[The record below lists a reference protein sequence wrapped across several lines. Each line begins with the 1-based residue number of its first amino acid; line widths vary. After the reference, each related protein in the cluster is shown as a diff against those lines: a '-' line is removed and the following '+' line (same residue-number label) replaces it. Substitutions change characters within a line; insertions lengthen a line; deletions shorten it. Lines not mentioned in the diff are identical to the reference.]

1 MPNKKFFVQQGV
13 SDSINIAFDY
23 ANKDSEKKIQSDERL
38 ICTDL
43 ICEGP
48 IEGLVDKQG
57 NLLKYITDT
66 NNKQIE
72 NIILGKGVYYN
83 DVPLIDDK
91 LNKFNFVTLG
101 FDIRYGEEFNNY
113 SYETPSTVHRYAQKL
128 YLNDSESYQN
138 AIVASANVPE
148 PNGVYSF
155 KSINEAGAVIVSEIP
170 SQNPSSFEKGMS
182 KTYSKKLNELI
193 TLMDEAK
200 ANCQEFNHKIVN
212 RYCDQISVQIRADQL
227 FYTDNGNVNRNT
239 VFIGIEIS
247 EDNSADRFFTIVA
260 LTGVSKS
267 GYTLDI
273 PINLN
278 LDSVNKNSYFLKIFA
293 ISAKIPPSNG
303 TIFKELSVAAIVEKI
318 ITRGNFGYPFSAI
331 VRSAVSSRH
340 FNQDPTRTFDLK
352 LLKIKVPKNYDFE
365 CHEYNGDWD
374 GTFDSFLRW
383 TDNPAW
389 IFYDICTNSRYGV
402 GNGKIFD
409 KDLNKWELYKISKYC
424 DQLVKVTTPN
434 AYAPDDFQISNE
446 NRNNILIK
454 KTSTDATARTLDQF
468 RKQYPPIVGDPK
480 YANQNG
486 GYNNSIIYLYDLKN
500 DDGTIDTNYKKI
512 IWAVDEIGMDENGK
526 EIIVPEGQG
535 SYFRIQLM
543 NDFGPRKA
551 FENSGAAKL
560 LEDFTNEKVFP
571 IDNILS
577 LKQRIAKNKDNT
589 ESGAKSY
596 ILSWYANHLKDA
608 DNFAAT
614 IVNKSCFSNDIFVGP
629 VVGSCLPRTQ
639 YYRDPLEPRFSC
651 NILIDN
657 ETECLKILNDLA
669 SVFRGLTYYK
679 NNYITAT
686 VDVEKPVSY
695 LFNNSNV
702 KNGTFVYS
710 SGSIDGNYTV
720 AKVMFR
726 DKYDNYDQQVE
737 IVEDSYLLK
746 QYGIVTKE
754 ILGFGITSRDQARR
768 IGQWLLTTNRFENQT
783 VTFSTDLQGILLKPS
798 DIIQI
803 EDQNKNDSIL
813 QGRVTSINTISK
825 FITVDR
831 KLNLNSTGQIIKF
844 IADRQSKTISDLNSQ
859 STVTDSD
866 LESLNRDDVIELK
879 IDRIENNTNRVYID
893 TDYNFKDFNK
903 IIPSTPFIIENSNSN
918 TDTNLFKIISISETD
933 NNEYG
938 IFCIKHDPAKYEA
951 LTRNSFADKTTF
963 VDNTIAYADSDILKE
978 IDLTGLYSTVAG
990 IKTPIYYN
998 ISPYSINQV
1007 NSQPIDYS
1015 FNEIQSSLVY
1025 KSQADYYILTIDFRA
1040 IFNYI
1045 LDKTNN
1051 GTDAQKSYFGYIN
1064 EVLEKKGGLL
1074 CKVTL
1079 RNQSLKFKVPNDNIV
1094 NKRIFLGKFGSNNT
1108 IVSANSGLRI
1118 YLYDKENKIIEV

>member
-1 MPNKKFFVQQGV
+1 MGTKQFFVNSL
-13 SDSINIAFDY
+13 SDSVVQAFNY
-23 ANKDSEKKIQSDERL
+23 ANSDSERKIESDERL
-38 ICTDL
+38 VCTDL

-57 NLLKYITDT
+57 NLLKYVSDT
-66 NNKQIE
+66 NNTQIE

-91 LNKFNFVTLG
+91 LDKFNFVTLG

-113 SYETPSTVHRYAQKL
+113 SYEVPSTIHRYAQKL
-128 YLNDSESYQN
+128 YLNDSESFEKTLSSIGLTY
-138 AIVASANVPE
+138 
-148 PNGVYSF
+148 PNGIFSF
-155 KSINEAGAVIVSEIP
+155 KSVYVEGKAQVSEIKSENFITP
-170 SQNPSSFEKGMS
+170 FGTKMSEK
-182 KTYSKKLNELI
+182 YSTGLDALVI
-193 TLMDEAK
+193 LMDQAK

-212 RYCDQISVQIRADQL
+212 KYCDQISIQLRADQL
-227 FYTDNGNVNRNT
+227 FNTNQGNTVANT

-247 EDNSADRFFTIVA
+247 EDNSADRFFSIVA
-260 LTGVSKS
+260 LSGVSKS
-267 GYTLDI
+267 GYVLDV
-273 PINLN
+273 PINLT
-278 LDSVNKNSYFLKIFA
+278 LDSVNKNSYYVKIYNL
-293 ISAKIPPSNG
+293 SAKVPPTNG
-303 TIFKELSVAAIVEKI
+303 TIFKEISVAAIVEKI
-318 ITRGNFGYPFSAI
+318 FSRGNFAYPFSAI

-340 FNQDPTRTFDLK
+340 FNQDPNRTFDLK
-352 LLKIKVPKNYDFE
+352 LLKIKVPKNYDSE
-365 CHEYNGDWD
+365 CHEYSGDWD

-389 IFYDICTNSRYGV
+389 IFYDICTNTRYGV

-424 DQLVKVTTPN
+424 DELVKVTTPN
-434 AYAPDDFQISNE
+434 AYAQDRFQISNE
-446 NRNNILIK
+446 NRNNILIQ
-454 KTSTDATARTLDQF
+454 KTSTDANSRTLDQF
-468 RKQYPPIVGDPK
+468 RKQYPPIIGDPK
-480 YANQNG
+480 YANANG
-486 GYNNSIIYLYDLKN
+486 GLNNSIIYLFDLKN
-500 DDGTIDTNYKKI
+500 DDGSIDTNYKKI
-512 IWAVDEIGMDENGK
+512 IWAVDEIGIDENGK
-526 EIIVPEGQG
+526 EIVVPEGQG
-535 SYFRIQLM
+535 SFFRIQLM

-551 FENSGAAKL
+551 FENSGAATML
-560 LEDFTNEKVFP
+560 ADFTSEKVLP
-571 IDNILS
+571 INTTSS
-577 LKQRIAKNKDNT
+577 LRERIAKNKDNT

-596 ILSWYANHLKDA
+596 ILSWYANHINDP
-608 DNFAAT
+608 DGFAAT
-614 IVNKSCFSNDIFVGP
+614 IVNKKCFPDDMFVGP
-629 VVGSCLPRTQ
+629 VVGFCLPRTRF
-639 YYRDPLEPRFSC
+639 YRDALEPRFSC
-651 NILIDN
+651 NVLIDN

-686 VDVEKPVSY
+686 IDVEKPVSY
-695 LFNNSNV
+695 IFNNSNV
-702 KNGTFVYS
+702 KNGIFTYS
-710 SGSIDGNYTV
+710 SGSLDGNYTV

-737 IVEDSYLLK
+737 IVEDSFLLK

-783 VTFSTDLQGILLKPS
+783 VSFATDLQGILLKPS
-798 DIIQI
+798 DVIQI

-813 QGRVTSINTISK
+813 QGRVTSVDMTNK

-831 KLNLNSTGQIIKF
+831 KLNLNSTGQVIKF
-844 IADRQSKTISDLNSQ
+844 IADRNNKSISDLDSQ
-859 STVTDSD
+859 KSVSDSD
-866 LESLNRDDVIELK
+866 INQLNRDDVIELK

-893 TDYNFKDFNK
+893 QTYNFSDFNK
-903 IIPSTPFIIENSNSN
+903 IISSTPFIVENSNSN
-918 TDTNLFKIISISETD
+918 DSTNLYKIISIGEVD

-951 LTRNSFADKTTF
+951 LTKNSFIDTTTF
-963 VDNTIAYADSDILKE
+963 VDNTISYSDSDVLKE
-978 IDLTGLYSTVAG
+978 VDLTGLYSNVNG
-990 IKTPIYYN
+990 VRTPIYYS
-998 ISPYSINQV
+998 ILPYTINQI
-1007 NSQPIDYS
+1007 NGQPIDYS
-1015 FNEIQSSLVY
+1015 FNEIQSSLIY
-1025 KSQADYYILTIDFRA
+1025 KSQADYYILSIDFRA
-1040 IFNYI
+1040 IFSYI

-1051 GTDAQKSYFGYIN
+1051 GTDAEKKYFGYIN
-1064 EVLEKKGGLL
+1064 EVLEKRGGLL